1 MRDHCHFS
9 KVIYI
14 FTVEIIAILFVVP
27 LFCKDRYLILAT
39 FYAWLLISAYA
50 TDDFE
55 KCG

>member
-39 FYAWLLISAYA
+39 FYVWLLIGAYA